1 MPVCRLATGAL
12 VAAMLAVS
20 SSRARACDTEAGAG
34 PESSCVVTK
43 FRGAPGVWFRLAE
56 SQELLAKVRLV
67 PELALQV
74 QKYSDMEMA
83 TTAEITALRGALDA
97 EKAANAKLT
106 AATVASQKEASAA
119 QADAAQARQELDR
132 WWRSPVIWLAIGAA
146 AGALTGLA
154 LAAH

>member
-1 MPVCRLATGAL
+1 
-12 VAAMLAVS
+12 
-20 SSRARACDTEAGAG
+20 
-34 PESSCVVTK
+34 
-43 FRGAPGVWFRLAE
+43 VWFRLAE